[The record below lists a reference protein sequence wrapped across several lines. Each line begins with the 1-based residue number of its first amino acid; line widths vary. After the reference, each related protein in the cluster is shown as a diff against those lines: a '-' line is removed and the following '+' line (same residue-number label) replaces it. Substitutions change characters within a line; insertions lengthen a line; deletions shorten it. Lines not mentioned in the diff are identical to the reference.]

1 MKTDKSYTWYE
12 IHEMDDELD
21 GWVPDYS
28 EVLASYEEDET
39 DTMFQDALDLSKDRH
54 CPLCILEVID
64 ENRDDGSLEYNI
76 IWDNID

>member
-1 MKTDKSYTWYE
+1 MKTNESYTWYE
-12 IHEMDDELD
+12 IHEMDDGID

-28 EVLASYEEDET
+28 KVLASYEEDET
-39 DTMFQDALDLSKDRH
+39 DTMFQDALDLSKDRC

-76 IWDNID
+76 IWDNVD